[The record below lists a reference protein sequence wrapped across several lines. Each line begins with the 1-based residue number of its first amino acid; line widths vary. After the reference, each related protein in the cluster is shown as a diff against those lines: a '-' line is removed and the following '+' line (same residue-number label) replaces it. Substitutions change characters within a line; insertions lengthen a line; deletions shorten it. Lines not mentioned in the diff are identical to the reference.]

1 MDPVLLEEINGHID
15 SKIAEVTSGTNE
27 IKAITQEIKTTADQV
42 SDTAVGL
49 VSLQKGTTTRTGSTS
64 MPITNGNS
72 RTIYLEPFWVA
83 RDGSATQRT
92 AIRCATSCGDYTFS
106 GCSCSF
112 NITDEKGNLIGS
124 ASCSL
129 GSYADIFIPTEVRI
143 PRLIITAKLSASANY
158 GSYTLSISTRIVN
171 GFAYGI

>member
-1 MDPVLLEEINGHID
+1 MDPIILEEINGHID
-15 SKIAEVTSGTNE
+15 SKIAEITSGTNE
-27 IKAITQEIKTTADQV
+27 IKAITQEIKATADQV
-42 SDTAVGL
+42 NNAAVGL

-64 MPITNGNS
+64 MTITDGNS

-92 AIRCATSCGDYTFS
+92 AIRCATSHGGYTFS

-129 GSYADIFIPTEVRI
+129 GGSVDIFIPTGVRI
-143 PRLIITAKLSASANY
+143 PRLIITARLSTSANY
-158 GSYTLSISTRIVN
+158 GSYTLYINTIIVN